1 MEYTEQMIN
10 PRKVF
15 SRLGFGLTAM
25 VVVWFLAQILWEM
38 VPRWVFWTD
47 NALRELNAWLWL
59 GNLIPLY
66 VFAVPVFL
74 LILRPMQATPPE
86 KSKVQP
92 VRIVAVILICFFFM
106 YAGNMLGIGLS
117 FLISGGTA
125 ENRITSMLSEV
136 SFFSVLITL
145 ILGPFLEEF
154 VFRKTI
160 IDRILPYGEKTA
172 VVLSALAFALFHQNL
187 YQFFYGF
194 GLGLLL
200 GYLYVRSGKLW
211 LPAALHMGINCIG
224 GVLAP
229 VMLKLSE
236 NLMLSDSMI
245 PEGLGLVRVALLSLL
260 LMGSSLA
267 LMGLSIA
274 GLVLFC
280 VRFRKAHW
288 EPTTNQLPKELA
300 GKTAY
305 GNGGMITY
313 IALCSAITIAL
324 LFV

>member
-1 MEYTEQMIN
+1 MEYTEQTIN

-25 VVVWFLAQILWEM
+25 VAVWFLAQLLWQMAPQWILG
-38 VPRWVFWTD
+38 PD
-47 NALRELNAWLWL
+47 NSLENTSVWLWL

-92 VRIVAVILICFFFM
+92 IRIVSVILICFFFM
-106 YAGNMLGIGLS
+106 YTGSMLGNGLS
-117 FLISGGTA
+117 SLISGGTA
-125 ENRITSMLSEV
+125 ENRITSILSEV
-136 SFFSVLITL
+136 SFFSVLITV

-172 VVLSALAFALFHQNL
+172 VIVSALAFALFHQNL
-187 YQFFYGF
+187 YQLFYGF

-211 LPAALHMGINCIG
+211 LPAAVHTGINCIG
-224 GVLAP
+224 GVVAP
-229 VMLKLSE
+229 VMLQLSE
-236 NLMLSDSMI
+236 KLMLTD
-245 PEGLGLVRVALLSLL
+245 PLAAEGVELVRLALLSLAL
-260 LMGSSLA
+260 LGFSTA
-267 LMGLSIA
+267 LLGLFVA
-274 GLVLFC
+274 GLVFFC
-280 VRFRKAHW
+280 VRFRKAQW
-288 EPTTNQLPKELA
+288 EPTPNQLPKELA

-313 IALCSAITIAL
+313 IALCSVITIAL